1 LQGISNNSI
10 SSKIMRVTNSRIYM
24 MKKHEETDAAV
35 DDMDENCV
43 VLARGVLLSAV
54 DIHIMDTSTE

>member
-1 LQGISNNSI
+1 
-10 SSKIMRVTNSRIYM
+10 M